1 MHCCNPL
8 LIMTKDY
15 EDYFNSIG
23 ITEIQ
28 EQETILNFLTSV
40 VSIALERD
48 NNMINSYIYE

>member
-1 MHCCNPL
+1 
-8 LIMTKDY
+8 MTKDY

-48 NNMINSYIYE
+48 NNMINSFIYE

>member
-1 MHCCNPL
+1 MS
-8 LIMTKDY
+8 KKY
-15 EDYFNSIG
+15 EEYFNSIG
-23 ITEIQ
+23 IVDIQ